1 MPKGL
6 PPRPDLEWLR
16 RAAKER
22 LSELRKAAPAAKL
35 HQAQHDIAQ
44 EHGFNSWRVLKA
56 HVDAL
61 SLDGQIIT
69 AAAKGDAPTLARLLA
84 EHPAKLNITGGSWDR
99 PLLHLAAEGG
109 HLTCVELLLRLGVDV
124 NRRDTSDRATALHWA
139 AQEGHLDVAKCLIN
153 AGADINGEGDEHELG
168 VIGWATCFQRVR
180 RDVAEL
186 LLAHGA
192 RPTVF
197 AAVAL
202 DRPDLVRQL
211 AAADPE
217 IVAQRMSRFER
228 GRTPLHLAVQKNRRA
243 IVDLLLELG
252 ADPVNKDDIG
262 NAPIKYVKAPTDAR
276 IAEALIAA
284 GGDPTAPFENRFHGA
299 TPVLNVKSVS
309 AAIGYYVEK
318 LGFEKEWDW
327 GTPPTF
333 GSVRRD
339 EVRLFL
345 SSNNQRLTG
354 ATTSISVHDVDA
366 LYEEYQRRGAII
378 RDPPKNY
385 SYGVREMNVDDLDGH
400 RLVFGSDPT

>member
-1 MPKGL
+1 MVKKS
-6 PPRPDLEWLR
+6 RQ
-16 RAAKER
+16 RAA
-22 LSELRKAAPAAKL
+22 LRAAQSGPATKL
-35 HQAQHDIAQ
+35 HQAQHDIAR
-44 EHGFNSWRVLKA
+44 EYGFNSWRWLKA
-56 HVDAL
+56 HVDVL

-69 AAAKGDAPTLARLLA
+69 AAVQGDTPTLARLLA
-84 EHPAKLNITGGSWDR
+84 EHPAKLDITGGSWNR
-99 PLLHLAAEGG
+99 PLLHLAAESG

-139 AQEGHLDVAKCLIN
+139 AQEGHLDVVKCLID
-153 AGADINGEGDEHELG
+153 AGGDINGEGDEHELG

-186 LLAHGA
+186 LLARGA

-211 AAADPE
+211 AAADPG

-228 GRTPLHLAVQKNRRA
+228 GRTPLHLAVQNNRRA

-252 ADPVNKDDIG
+252 ADPANKDDIG
-262 NAPIKYVKAPTDAR
+262 NAPIKYVKASTDAR

-284 GGDPTAPFENRFHGA
+284 GADPTAPFENRFHGA
-299 TPVLNVKSVS
+299 TPVLNVKSVL

-345 SSNNQRLTG
+345 SSNNQHLTG

-378 RDPPKNY
+378 RNPPKNY

-400 RLVFGSDPT
+400 RLIFGSDPS